1 MVPGRRNRETHPMK
15 TSLLQTLRT
24 TAAAVLVALPMV
36 AHAAQPFEDKA
47 FEAAQDA
54 GKAIVVDVSAPWCP
68 TCAKQKPI
76 LERLEAGEPKVV
88 VFDVDFDSRKDVLK
102 RFGVQHQSTLIAFKG
117 KTEVGRST
125 GDTNADSIGALFRK
139 GL

>member
-1 MVPGRRNRETHPMK
+1 MK
-15 TSLLQTLRT
+15 TSLLKTLRA
-24 TAAAVLVALPMV
+24 TAAAALVALPMV
-36 AHAAQPFEDKA
+36 AHAAQPFEDKAPA

-102 RFGVQHQSTLIAFKG
+102 RLGVQHQSTLIAFKG

-125 GDTNADSIGALFRK
+125 GDTNPDSIGSLFRK

>member
-1 MVPGRRNRETHPMK
+1 MISRLK
-15 TSLLQTLRT
+15 TSLRAI
-24 TAAAVLVALPMV
+24 AAAALVAVPMM
-36 AHAAQPFEDKA
+36 AQAAQPFEDKA
-47 FEAAQDA
+47 FATAQEA

-76 LERLEAGEPKVV
+76 LQGLEAAEPKVV

-102 RFGVQHQSTLIAFKG
+102 RLGVQHQSTLIAFKG

-125 GDTNADSIGALFRK
+125 GDTNPDSIGALFRK